1 MNRLITAVCFVA
13 LAACNEEENKT
24 VEHFIGAP
32 AERAETLAEC
42 ETLDAAAA
50 DADCANA
57 QTAENLAES
66 NANLDAAQRYFGD

>member
-1 MNRLITAVCFVA
+1 MNRLITAFCLVA
-13 LAACNEEENKT
+13 LAGCNEEENKT

-42 ETLDAAAA
+42 ETLDATAT

-57 QTAENLAES
+57 QTARSLAES
-66 NANLDAAQRYFGD
+66 NANLDAAQKYFGD

>member
-1 MNRLITAVCFVA
+1 MNRLITAVCLVV
-13 LAACNEEENKT
+13 LTGCNEEESKT

-32 AERAETLAEC
+32 AERAETLAKC

-66 NANLDAAQRYFGD
+66 NTNLDAAQKYFGD